1 MIKLLKNKKFII
13 ALLVVFL
20 LTGGVFILGAHQ
32 AHAGLWDILT
42 KPGQA
47 VTLLFAWL
55 MEIILTFFSK
65 FLGLAMSLL
74 EAIFKIGRFSKVPVV
89 QAGWQI
95 TRGLAN
101 MFFALILLIMAVSTV
116 LGMESFGAR
125 RILVRLIIAALLI
138 NFSLLFGGVIIDF
151 SQVLTDY
158 FIIAAGGTATG
169 TAGQSS
175 ISTQLANGLNIARV
189 FADPNQFE
197 TLMAGGDA
205 SRLVNMGV
213 GMLFGIIII
222 AVATFV
228 VLAAALF
235 LIIRVAILWLLLIF
249 APLAWVSMVVPGG
262 MAGSIWGMW
271 WKSFFQWAFFAPI
284 YAFFLYLAVMAISSN
299 SLAQAFVNAQINA
312 AQSGF
317 LTGFLNGT
325 ISLVLQYIVILI
337 ILCGGLLVA
346 QKFGIY
352 GASAVISAGKRA
364 GKGVA
369 KWSGRQAARPAQYG
383 YEKASAAA
391 TAAAGKALSK
401 IPGFSKVGGRLQAK
415 ATQMKEKPEERKQHK
430 AYANLIKKMSDV
442 DLANETKSAWGV
454 RKLIAAREA
463 KERGVL
469 AKTENK
475 EVVQQAMKTFSTYG
489 AKTLN
494 AQGKDDGKTKEQ
506 RELEETRFDVIE
518 NETEQKEAIRRSKE
532 SGNLDKIN
540 AVVLKDKAVM
550 KAVMD
555 ELTPPEY
562 NETYKKWGKNTK
574 KAANSAMADN
584 LDPNS
589 NFAQNAPDMK
599 YRKLYA
605 TSTGNLTKA
614 FGTAAE
620 EMKGAADQAAGE
632 FIKAMKPSQIGD
644 IFEEAVDEAG
654 KNYGKESLKLVGRHI
669 DKSMLASTTGELN
682 ATQKAIITL
691 GIEENKSRQDI
702 KEYMEKSPAWGG
714 RIPTAGAAE
723 KEAPKEAP
731 KIEVASS
738 YTRVPPPG
746 ERKR

>member
-1 MIKLLKNKKFII
+1 M
-13 ALLVVFL
+13 
-20 LTGGVFILGAHQ
+20 GAHQ

-138 NFSLLFGGVIIDF
+138 NFSLLFGGIIIDF

-158 FIIAAGGTATG
+158 FITAAGGTAIG

-235 LIIRVAILWLLLIF
+235 LIIRVAVLWLLLIF

-284 YAFFLYLAVMAISSN
+284 YAFFLYLAVMAIGSN

-352 GASAVISAGKRA
+352 GAGAVISAGKRA

-369 KWSGRQAARPAQYG
+369 KWSGRQAARPISAG
-383 YEKASAAA
+383 YDAAKAKAASAAG
-391 TAAAGKALSK
+391 TVLGVVGLKTYGERLKAKSTQIKQEREQRKEHKDYEKLLKTMSK
-401 IPGFSKVGGRLQAK
+401 DGV
-415 ATQMKEKPEERKQHK
+415 
-430 AYANLIKKMSDV
+430 V
-442 DLANETKSAWGV
+442 NEVENARGI
-454 RKLIAAREA
+454 RALIAARTA
-463 KERGVL
+463 KEMGYL
-469 AKTENK
+469 KTADTK
-475 EVVQQAMKTFSTYG
+475 TTQKAMDTFKTFG
-489 AKTLN
+489 AH
-494 AQGKDDGKTKEQ
+494 KEQ
-506 RELEETRFDVIE
+506 RELEEMRPDAIKD
-518 NETEQKEAIRRSKE
+518 ETARDAAIQRAIA
-532 SGNLDKIN
+532 SG
-540 AVVLKDKAVM
+540 
-550 KAVMD
+550 
-555 ELTPPEY
+555 EY
-562 NETYKKWGKNTK
+562 KRWGKQV
-574 KAANSAMADN
+574 
-584 LDPNS
+584 
-589 NFAQNAPDMK
+589 FEG
-599 YRKLYA
+599 
-605 TSTGNLTKA
+605 TGGQKIMETLQT
-614 FGTAAE
+614 
-620 EMKGAADQAAGE
+620 QLPPGE
-632 FIKAMKPSQIGD
+632 FISAFQGWSRQVKDAAEKAMKANFSDGSYDSTDEQEIKRRNLYASSTNKITDAFANKKTGTMDSSGEAAAAAHIQKRTAAQIGSVYAD
-644 IFEEAVDEAG
+644 NKDD
-654 KNYGKESLKLVGRHI
+654 LKLVGKHMTQEQI
-669 DKSMLASTTGELN
+669 ASVRAELSGV
-682 ATQKAIITL
+682 QKQLIVQGARESNNVVVVKYADNSL
-691 GIEENKSRQDI
+691 
-702 KEYMEKSPAWGG
+702 AWGG
-714 RIPTAGAAE
+714 RE
-723 KEAPKEAP
+723 SPKEEEKP
-731 KIEVASS
+731 RIVVAGK
-738 YTRVPPPG
+738 YTPTPPPE
-746 ERKR
+746 ERKIIT